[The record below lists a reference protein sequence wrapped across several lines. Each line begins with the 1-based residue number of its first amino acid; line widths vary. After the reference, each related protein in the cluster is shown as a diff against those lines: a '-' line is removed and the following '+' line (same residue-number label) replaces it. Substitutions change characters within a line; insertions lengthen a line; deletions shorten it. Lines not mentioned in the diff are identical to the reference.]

1 MAQVKAIKEHAD
13 SRQYYKYHV
22 SVLVSFRNRGICSP
36 DCHDWSVLVRSSPL
50 YKRTH
55 GEDIFICTCEMRMGW
70 LPDRLLNRL
79 SRAKLIRA
87 VCTDGDIVFNAVR
100 RHVIV
105 VRTEGGCDCLSD
117 ANRLVCS
124 LFLNV
129 RPRSTLSTV
138 FYISYQPNLSL
149 IVIPI
154 ELDGELVEGSL
165 MAFIHQL
172 ELCISI
178 YLSHFIHHAL
188 HPFSKNKMER
198 TSDCSN
204 STRNS
209 CKTIMKF
216 AFSIAYQLRLC
227 LTFWSF
233 YFVLSE
239 CSNAAHYFAMAR
251 SVLQEYLNFAV
262 SFKKSSSPAEESDH
276 HFST

>member
-22 SVLVSFRNRGICSP
+22 SVRLCSSSEVSQCRFQHASVVSFRNRGICSP

-154 ELDGELVEGSL
+154 GYLRIGRRISGRFVDGFHSPARIV
-165 MAFIHQL
+165 H
-172 ELCISI
+172 I
-178 YLSHFIHHAL
+178 YLSISL
-188 HPFSKNKMER
+188 HSPR
-198 TSDCSN
+198 T
-204 STRNS
+204 
-209 CKTIMKF
+209 
-216 AFSIAYQLRLC
+216 A
-227 LTFWSF
+227 
-233 YFVLSE
+233 
-239 CSNAAHYFAMAR
+239 
-251 SVLQEYLNFAV
+251 
-262 SFKKSSSPAEESDH
+262 P
-276 HFST
+276 